1 MSCFHLLATVRSA
14 AVNIPVEVW
23 RWICVVI
30 SVGWIPRSG
39 IAGPCGKVMVDILR
53 KCQAALQRAVPL
65 YVPTSSVWVFR
76 FLCILTST
84 YRLLGQGHLHGSDLY
99 YPTELIMLSIFSWS
113 YWPLVYILWETVYS
127 NLLLIFQ
134 LDCLFLMEVLS
145 IFTYTRY
152 RFLTRHV
159 ICNELLPSMNYLFT
173 LFFFSVAFL
182 FLIEVSWT

>member
-1 MSCFHLLATVRSA
+1 MPGCFTKGCATLRSHQQRVSVPISLHPHQHLSASWVRA
-14 AVNIPVEVW
+14 IFMVL
-23 RWICVVI
+23 ICI
-30 SVGWIPRSG
+30 I
-39 IAGPCGKVMVDILR
+39 
-53 KCQAALQRAVPL
+53 
-65 YVPTSSVWVFR
+65 
-76 FLCILTST
+76 
-84 YRLLGQGHLHGSDLY
+84 
-99 YPTELIMLSIFSWS
+99 PTELIMLSIFSWS

-173 LFFFSVAFL
+173 LFFFCCISF
-182 FLIEVSWT
+182 FN